1 MSAIRQTTIRKE
13 FKNIRRSFI
22 TIARA
27 FDRIAPALSEPP
39 APVPAAPGTKSG
51 RKKPRLSAAHK
62 KALKLQGR
70 YMGTMRGLAKSAQA
84 KVKAERK
91 NKGIRAAIAL
101 ASKLASR

>member
-1 MSAIRQTTIRKE
+1 LRAIRQTTIRKE
-13 FKNIRRSFI
+13 FRNIRRSFI

-39 APVPAAPGTKSG
+39 APTPAAGTKSG

-70 YMGTMRGLAKSAQA
+70 YMGTMRGLPKTAQT

-91 NKGIRAAIAL
+91 SKGIRAAIAL